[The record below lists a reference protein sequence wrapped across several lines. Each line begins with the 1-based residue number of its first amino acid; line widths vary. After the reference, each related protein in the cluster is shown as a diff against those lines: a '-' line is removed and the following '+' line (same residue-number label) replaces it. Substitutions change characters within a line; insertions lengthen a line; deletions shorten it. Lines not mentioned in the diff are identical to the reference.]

1 MKVYKGYL
9 IALKTNIST
18 VILYCSIY
26 LLVALSMVYLSSG
39 EKSSGSYSQQRL
51 SIGVADRDNSLW
63 SETLLEYLKQYHD
76 VTVMEDDMSAL
87 AEAVYSSEIVYAVLI
102 PEDFLNACI
111 LGEETVGTLTESGS
125 QWEYYVNGRI
135 DSFVNTARV
144 LLAGGYSSE
153 EAATHVLETAEV
165 QPQVKLE
172 STREDAAVYNVFR
185 FMPYLYFSI
194 LCFTLGLIQKEYQ
207 NTDIRKRL
215 LASSLTLKSQN
226 IQSLLAFFTIGF
238 FSWILCEGI
247 GMITCASEFLD
258 NPYQWLILLNG
269 FTIML
274 AALSAAY
281 FVGSMAKTDA
291 AVNGMANVLSLGF
304 CFLGGIFVPLELL
317 TGAIRKIGQF
327 FPTYWYAQN
336 ISILCFNDEMTASLK
351 ATVFQGLLIQILFSL
366 ACTSVALAIGKARR
380 QEDS

>member
-1 MKVYKGYL
+1 M
-9 IALKTNIST
+9 
-18 VILYCSIY
+18 
-26 LLVALSMVYLSSG
+26 
-39 EKSSGSYSQQRL
+39 
-51 SIGVADRDNSLW
+51 ADRDNSLW

-153 EAATHVLETAEV
+153 EAAQHVLETAEV

-215 LASSLTLKSQN
+215 LASSLSLKSQN
-226 IQSLLAFFTIGF
+226 I
-238 FSWILCEGI
+238 
-247 GMITCASEFLD
+247 
-258 NPYQWLILLNG
+258 
-269 FTIML
+269 
-274 AALSAAY
+274 
-281 FVGSMAKTDA
+281 
-291 AVNGMANVLSLGF
+291 
-304 CFLGGIFVPLELL
+304 
-317 TGAIRKIGQF
+317 
-327 FPTYWYAQN
+327 
-336 ISILCFNDEMTASLK
+336 
-351 ATVFQGLLIQILFSL
+351 
-366 ACTSVALAIGKARR
+366 
-380 QEDS
+380 